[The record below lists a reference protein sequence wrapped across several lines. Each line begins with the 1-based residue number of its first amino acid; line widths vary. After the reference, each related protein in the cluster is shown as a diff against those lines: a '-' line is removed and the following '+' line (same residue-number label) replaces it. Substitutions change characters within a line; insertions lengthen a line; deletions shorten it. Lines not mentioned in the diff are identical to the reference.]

1 MLRVLL
7 CAFAA
12 LILVPCYGAQEA
24 CEQPLRLAE
33 SELLRLVHT
42 PRIDGFDAE
51 TLHCR
56 VSGTP
61 GAAKVLSKML
71 AEGSESPHWAT
82 IAQALGATGS
92 EEALNSLVGLLGG
105 KPRLLDARG
114 RMHRDEVRGRE
125 MALVSIGYVA
135 RWATKAEIKD
145 KAITYLSK
153 AAHPG
158 YWDAAK
164 WVSTAKPRGNAK
176 IQLSMMAVW
185 GLGHSKSPA
194 AKLELERLGQI
205 LGRSPVEIGAHIGP
219 SEAEAWTHEGY
230 TVIDFKSAVE
240 GAIKLHGAPGQ
251 VQRAA
256 R

>member
-12 LILVPCYGAQEA
+12 LSLVPCYGAQEA
-24 CEQPLRLAE
+24 CAQPSRLVD

-42 PRIDGFDAE
+42 PRVDGIDAE

-61 GAAKVLSKML
+61 GAAKMLSKLL
-71 AEGSESPHWAT
+71 ADGSESPHWAT

-92 EEALNSLVGLLGG
+92 EEALKSLVGLVGG

-114 RMHRDEVRGRE
+114 RMRRDEVRGRE

-135 RWATKAEIKD
+135 RWATDSDVKD

-158 YWDAAK
+158 FWDAAA
-164 WVSTAKPRGNAK
+164 WVSTAKPQGNAK

-185 GLGHSKSPA
+185 GLGHSRSPA
-194 AKLELERLGQI
+194 ARMELERLGQI

-219 SEAEAWTHEGY
+219 KEAEAWTRERY

-240 GAIKLHGAPGQ
+240 GAIKLHGTPGQ